1 MDGLQYPVNNLK
13 ILHCFLH
20 SIYYLSN
27 YPAFH
32 HLGKQLS
39 SAFYIKYKI
48 TKIKLNSYLIFIS
61 IFVSLPQIFK
71 KIVSIWLSMPNFEG
85 ENVG

>member
-61 IFVSLPQIFK
+61 IFVSLQQNLIK
-71 KIVSIWLSMPNFEG
+71 NGYCKI
-85 ENVG
+85 